1 MAPWQAELAAQPSRV
16 KTTQQRPGWGPAPL
30 GRVGRR
36 RGGGEALE
44 HGQVGAADELTV
56 VGGDAVE
63 GAVAQPDGGVGVVV
77 GFVAAGS

>member
-16 KTTQQRPGWGPAPL
+16 KTTQQRPGW
-30 GRVGRR
+30 VQRR
-36 RGGGEALE
+36 PDGWVAAEVVGEALE

-63 GAVAQPDGGVGVVV
+63 GAVAQPDGVVGVVI
-77 GFVAAGS
+77 GS